1 MKILITGISG
11 QDGVFLTRL
20 INKKHVNFRIIGTS
34 RNISKKDFIQIAKQ
48 DIQNLEIVNLE
59 LTNFKKVNKLIKDY
73 EPDIVFNLSGPSSVY
88 ESILNSNIENEI
100 VTIFENLTKSL
111 IENNNFCKFFQA
123 SSSEMY
129 GLNNE
134 EKIYSEKSLFLPN
147 SPYAKGKLDNHKKV
161 KELKEKYNWEIFSG
175 IMFNHESEFRNA
187 DYLFMKIINTA
198 MEIKNRSK
206 KHLTIGSLNIVRDW
220 SYAEDIVEGVYEIVM
235 NGKSYDYILGSG
247 IGTSINQVVD
257 IIFTYFELDYK
268 KFTKIDTSILRK
280 NDPEIIISNPHKTEK
295 EIGWTTSKKI
305 EDFLPLIIDKHLA
318 LNN

>member
-20 INKKHVNFRIIGTS
+20 INKKHTNFKIIGTS
-34 RNISKKDFIQIAKQ
+34 RNISKNNFIKIVNQ
-48 DIQNLEIVNLE
+48 DIQNLDIVNLE
-59 LTNFKKVNKLIKDY
+59 LTNFEKVNKFINDY
-73 EPDIVFNLSGPSSVY
+73 QPDIVFNLSGPSSVY
-88 ESILNSNIENEI
+88 ESILNTNIENEI

-129 GLNNE
+129 GLNNK
-134 EKIYSEKSLFLPN
+134 EKMYSEKSLFLPN

-161 KELKEKYNWEIFSG
+161 KELKDKYDWEIFSG
-175 IMFNHESEFRNA
+175 IMFNHESEFRNS

-198 MEIKNRSK
+198 LEIKNKNK
-206 KHLTIGSLNIVRDW
+206 KQLTIGSLNIVRDW
-220 SYAEDIVEGVYEIVM
+220 SYAEDIVEGVYEIAM
-235 NGKSYDYILGSG
+235 NGNSYDYILGSG
-247 IGTSINQVVD
+247 IGTSINKVVD
-257 IIFTYFELDYK
+257 IIFSYFELDYK
-268 KFTKIDTSILRK
+268 KFIKIDTSILRK
-280 NDPEIIISNPHKTEK
+280 NDPEIIISNPHKTKK

-305 EDFLPLIIDKHLA
+305 EDFLPLIIERHLA